1 MLFDSMGIRSKTG
14 GHSTNHVPDM
24 DIPLSFRVLYR
35 GKPDLSEND
44 RSVRHGRATDL
55 NEVPTDVEGEKVL
68 VGHTVCARPHAGL
81 VQVPVMAR
89 LQDLCLY
96 GVFHNLKGLESVLFG
111 RMGFIEGNRLV
122 GGCS

>member
-14 GHSTNHVPDM
+14 GHSTDHVPDM

-44 RSVRHGRATDL
+44 RSVRHRRTANLD
-55 NEVPTDVEGEKVL
+55 EVPADVEGDQIF

-81 VQVPVMAR
+81 VFVPVVAR
-89 LQDLCLY
+89 LQDLRLDLM
-96 GVFHNLKGLESVLFG
+96 FHNLESLESLLGRRVRRVKVDLFL
-111 RMGFIEGNRLV
+111 R
-122 GGCS
+122 SY

>member
-35 GKPDLSEND
+35 GEPDLSEND
-44 RSVRHGRATDL
+44 RSVRHRRTADL
-55 NEVPTDVEGEKVL
+55 DEVPADVEGDKIF

-81 VQVPVMAR
+81 VLVPVMAG
-89 LQDLCLY
+89 LQDLRLDLM
-96 GVFHNLKGLESVLFG
+96 FHNLESLESLLGRRVRRVKVDLFL
-111 RMGFIEGNRLV
+111 R
-122 GGCS
+122 SY